1 MPERSRRVFR
11 VAAPSARGAAKH
23 VSRELGKRSRSSQNS
38 SRDIVAA
45 REDRP
50 PSPTGSDPNL
60 AAGQPFPA
68 PRTGNR
74 PMPSLKKDPPR
85 SDLFQRGK
93 RAPQVRSRAKT
104 PPPVPAPRRVNVQVT
119 APQRAKTPPPV
130 PAPRANPPP
139 PQQPPVPAPRAN
151 PPPPRPPRPRSPSR
165 RSAILALYPPR
176 STAGPSSCRPVPRLL
191 TNDDP
196 SATVSPIDASR
207 PQVPPPPARFP
218 RPSANV
224 SPKSRLP
231 PQRLFSDIDDENAR
245 QGQNDQTGLPQPPRK
260 PALPPRP
267 RPTLPPPSQ
276 QQQQQQLLQPPQN
289 PPAGPATP
297 GPVENMQRRVR
308 DQETFHTKD
317 YQPLL
322 KYTALFHPYSRGWI
336 PETMMWYSGYATLN
350 LTNYHP
356 ITLQLLKKLGF
367 MLSLDKAPKTP
378 YVDRINTDAVALGNF
393 RGHFVEFY
401 KRFQQLPTSEFISF
415 LLLAAIPA
423 YNILFYYTDEVF
435 DSDKHGLMSSFYV
448 NRDTH
453 VAVAK
458 YLLHGGD
465 YKPIFWKTEE
475 RNFLDPDY
483 DHGGVR
489 YCRISLYEF
498 NRNLPPSSHNFTPL
512 IDYETLAN
520 MSAILQ
526 YTNRDPVLA
535 LLMFYLPGVSVTTAF
550 TPAVEF
556 LMRKLGLEKKDV
568 VLA

>member
-1 MPERSRRVFR
+1 
-11 VAAPSARGAAKH
+11 
-23 VSRELGKRSRSSQNS
+23 
-38 SRDIVAA
+38 
-45 REDRP
+45 
-50 PSPTGSDPNL
+50 
-60 AAGQPFPA
+60 
-68 PRTGNR
+68 
-74 PMPSLKKDPPR
+74 
-85 SDLFQRGK
+85 
-93 RAPQVRSRAKT
+93 
-104 PPPVPAPRRVNVQVT
+104 
-119 APQRAKTPPPV
+119 
-130 PAPRANPPP
+130 
-139 PQQPPVPAPRAN
+139 
-151 PPPPRPPRPRSPSR
+151 
-165 RSAILALYPPR
+165 
-176 STAGPSSCRPVPRLL
+176 
-191 TNDDP
+191 
-196 SATVSPIDASR
+196 
-207 PQVPPPPARFP
+207 
-218 RPSANV
+218 
-224 SPKSRLP
+224 
-231 PQRLFSDIDDENAR
+231 
-245 QGQNDQTGLPQPPRK
+245 
-260 PALPPRP
+260 
-267 RPTLPPPSQ
+267 
-276 QQQQQQLLQPPQN
+276 
-289 PPAGPATP
+289 
-297 GPVENMQRRVR
+297 MQRRVR